1 MRSLPRL
8 AVSLVLPLFIL
19 LVLTG
24 CSGPPGKKLTSIAV
38 APANPTIKVGA
49 TQQFTATGTYSD
61 NTTADVTAQV
71 TWNSATT
78 SVATITAGGL
88 ASGVSGGTS
97 VISASMSGVSGQT
110 TLTVAALSS
119 IAVTPANPSIAL
131 GLTQQFTAT
140 GTYTD
145 NSTANLTSQVTWDS
159 ATKTVAT
166 ISTAGLATSVST
178 GTSAI
183 SATLGTV
190 TGQTTLTVTP
200 AVLAS
205 VRISPVNPTIAVG
218 QTVDFTAVGV
228 LTDGTTQPLV
238 GPVTWTSGTTATA
251 TIVAPNTT
259 GIALAAAAGTSTITV
274 TDAAST
280 LTANTQ
286 LTVTAA
292 TSRFAFAASLGDSS
306 VATFVVNPATGTF
319 IPRGKT
325 YVFGSPAVALPDPSG
340 RFVYLPNQNQ
350 TIAVYAVDPVTGT
363 LTDTGLPRPPIDDGG
378 PYQGAIDPTGR
389 YLYIANFG
397 SNTLS
402 AYSINTSTGA
412 LTKIGSAIP
421 VGNSPLG
428 IVIDHTGTFLYVA
441 NDTDGTIS
449 AFSINP
455 STGALTP
462 LSTPT
467 FAVGDS
473 LPQLMTIDPTNTVL
487 YVANGGDLVN
497 PGTVSAFTIGTGVN
511 AGLLT
516 PVSGSPFGA
525 GLGVS
530 PNSVA
535 IDPSGKFAFVT
546 NGGDTSTP
554 APGSVSVFNIAAGGG
569 LGAPVTGSPFPAGI
583 FPFDVDVDP
592 GGKYIAV
599 ANLLSNSVS
608 FYTFNSGTG
617 VLSPAR
623 TLESGLEPVSAHLY
637 TSSTNPT
644 VSVASAAAAN
654 ATTGD
659 ISGYTASAS
668 TGGLTPA
675 AGSPFLGI
683 SGNSFLSADPAGRLL
698 AALSVTGKNIGSFT
712 ADSSTGIVNNLSSAS
727 LGTSVPGNL
736 YVEATG
742 QYIYVADTTV
752 GQMSAF
758 FSDPSGPS
766 LAPAASPTLAEAGV
780 QALVG
785 DPGGN
790 AVYGLANGT
799 IYSAAI
805 APINGTASPG
815 VTNTITGNWTA
826 GAIDPSGTY
835 LVALDSTTNTIQSF
849 SLAPMQSTVP
859 DLSGGAVDGTA
870 TKIGTAVATGGTAP
884 STVTLDAFGRFV
896 FVTDTAAKTIAVFT
910 FNSST
915 GVLGATPAFTTP
927 ALAGTPGQVGVDST
941 GTYLYVAVQGAT
953 PTSVGSV
960 AAFSINGTT
969 GALTAVTGSPF
980 PANQATSGVAVF
992 NKVN

>member
-8 AVSLVLPLFIL
+8 AARLVLPLSIL
-19 LVLTG
+19 LVLAG

-38 APANPTIKVGA
+38 TPANPTIKVGSS
-49 TQQFTATGTYSD
+49 QQFTATGTYSD

-78 SVATITAGGL
+78 SVATITTGGL

-97 VISASMSGVSGQT
+97 VISASLNGVAGQT
-110 TLTVAALSS
+110 TLTVAALSA

-145 NSTANLTSQVTWDS
+145 NSTSNLTSQVTWDS

-166 ISTAGLATSVST
+166 ISTAGLATSVAT
-178 GTSAI
+178 GTSVI

-205 VRISPVNPTIAVG
+205 IRISPANPTIAVG

-238 GPVTWTSGTTATA
+238 GPVTWTSGTTTTA
-251 TIVAPNTT
+251 TIVAPSTT
-259 GIALAAAAGTSTITV
+259 GIALAAAAGTSTITA

-306 VATFVVNPATGTF
+306 VATYVVNPATGTF

-325 YVFGSPAVALPDPSG
+325 YIFGFPSVALPEPSG

-350 TIAVYAVDPVTGT
+350 TIAIYAVDPVTGT
-363 LTDTGLPRPPIDDGG
+363 LTDTGLPRPLIDDGG

-389 YLYIANFG
+389 YLYIANFN

-412 LTKIGSAIP
+412 LAKIGSAVT
-421 VGNSPLG
+421 VGSNPLG
-428 IVIDHTGTFLYVA
+428 IVIDHTGQFLYVA
-441 NDTDGTIS
+441 NDGDATIS
-449 AFSINP
+449 AFSINS

-487 YVANGGDLVN
+487 YVANGGDLTN

-546 NGGDTSTP
+546 NGGDGLT
-554 APGSVSVFNIAAGGG
+554 PGSVSVFNIAAGGG

-599 ANLLSNSVS
+599 ANLFSNSVS
-608 FYTFNSGTG
+608 FYTFSSSTG

-637 TSSTNPT
+637 TSATNPT

-675 AGSPFLGI
+675 AGSPFVGI

-712 ADSSTGIVNNLSSAS
+712 ADSSTGIVSNLSSAS

-742 QYIYVADTTV
+742 QYIYVADTTA

-799 IYSAAI
+799 IYSAAL

-815 VTNTITGNWTA
+815 VTNTIAGNWTA

-835 LVALDSTTNTIQSF
+835 LVALDSSSNTIQSF

-870 TKIGTAVATGGTAP
+870 TKIGTAVPTVGTAP
-884 STVTLDAFGRFV
+884 STVTFDAFGRFV

-915 GVLGATPAFTTP
+915 GALGAAPAFTIP